1 MILVRK
7 QLFRQKGVLVMSDEN
22 IVEMKKPSSNDIK
35 KYVRIGISLIGFIL
49 ILVAFF
55 SSVMIVKEGEY
66 KVVRQFGEIVRIEK
80 EPGIKFKIPII
91 QTDTTLPKKKQVYDV
106 NEKEINTLDKKRMII
121 DNYAVWHIVDP
132 DKMINNARTVINA
145 ESRMGEF
152 IFSVIRQELGR
163 MKYEE
168 IINDEKSNRGN
179 LNMRVTDQ
187 VNTLLARDEY
197 GIRVDD
203 VRIKRTDLPDEN
215 EQSVYRRM
223 ISERET
229 KAQEYLSQGDAQKKR
244 IIAQTDREV
253 KEMLARAS
261 AKAAEIRGQGE
272 QEAAKIYNTSF
283 NKDAS
288 FYRLYRTL
296 ESYKKT
302 VNGET
307 TIFLPQDSPYAKVLT
322 GYFE

>member
-1 MILVRK
+1 MN
-7 QLFRQKGVLVMSDEN
+7 DEN
-22 IVEMKKPSSNDIK
+22 IVEMRKPSPNEIK
-35 KYVRIGISLIGFIL
+35 KYIRIGLTIIGTIL
-49 ILVAFF
+49 LLVAF
-55 SSVMIVKEGEY
+55 SSSIMIVKEGEY
-66 KVVRQFGEIVRIEK
+66 KVVRQFGEIVDIK
-80 EPGIKFKIPII
+80 DTPGLKFKIPLI
-91 QTDTTLPKKKQVYDV
+91 QTVTTLPKKKQVYDV

-121 DNYAVWHIVDP
+121 DNYAVWHITNP
-132 DKMINNARTVINA
+132 DEMINNARTVLNA

-168 IINDEKSNRGN
+168 IINDEKSNRGD
-179 LNMRVTDQ
+179 LNKRVTDQ
-187 VNTLLARDEY
+187 VNKLLARDKY
-197 GIRVDD
+197 GIQVDD

-223 ISERET
+223 ISERES

-253 KEMLARAS
+253 QEMLAKAN
-261 AKAAEIRGQGE
+261 AKASEIRGQGE
-272 QEAAKIYNTSF
+272 QEAAKIYNNSF
-283 NKDAS
+283 QKDAS

-296 ESYKKT
+296 ESYKT
-302 VNGET
+302 TIDGET
-307 TIFLPQDSPYAKVLT
+307 TIFLPQDSPYANLLT